1 MPQAIRDIRPETYA
15 LDALIRQSISRLQRS
30 ATDKPTDAM
39 LFLGNWHHAFPAL
52 LVQDPVLE
60 PVDKVVWMVICQHG
74 RAAGTGTAFPSYNEI
89 ARQANIASTST
100 VSRAIAVL
108 RATRWLSLCARVR
121 DSGGRFKGNVYA
133 LHDEP
138 LSLAD
143 TLHLDPEYMA
153 FIKAGCQHHHARVR
167 KITRAI
173 LASIDEDISE
183 GVDVLAPVNVT
194 ERRILAVHALQQG
207 RSQRYFSFTASVLA
221 RLSNRKSDVAEA
233 DHNQKSKPENHRLRN
248 LSPQKSKSVGSS
260 SCIYKKTT
268 TTTKTEDSKKT
279 AREANEDPQLATL
292 VYPRRLDDNQRA
304 MAARYLA
311 VVPTDQRQ
319 SVLDELEGR
328 IRAEQQGASP
338 VYDELRYLHQLCAQ
352 VNAGGFLPNL
362 SLKVQG
368 ERTLRAKEAEK
379 RRQQAQTEQK
389 LRQEAPQQ
397 SRSAR
402 GENCLAEMRRM
413 LGLPPAKNPPTI
425 NS

>member
-1 MPQAIRDIRPETYA
+1 MLQEIRDIRPETYA

-30 ATDKPTDAM
+30 VTEKPADAM
-39 LFLGNWHHAFPAL
+39 LFMGNWHHSFPAL

-60 PVDKVVWMVICQHG
+60 PVDKVVWMVICQQG

-121 DSGGRFKGNVYA
+121 DGGGRFKGNVYA

-138 LSLAD
+138 LPLAD

-167 KITRAI
+167 KVTRAI
-173 LASIDEDISE
+173 LSSIDEDISE

-194 ERRILAVHALQQG
+194 ERRILAMHALRQG
-207 RSQRYFSFTASVLA
+207 KPQRYFSFTASVMT
-221 RLSNRKSDVAEA
+221 RLSNQRSVVAEV
-233 DHNQKSKPENHRLRN
+233 DRNQKSKPVNHRLRN

-260 SCIYKKTT
+260 SYIKTT

-311 VVPTDQRQ
+311 VVPPDQRQ

-328 IRAEQQGASP
+328 FQAEQQGAKP

-352 VNAGGFLPNL
+352 VNSGGFLPNL

-368 ERTLRAKEAEK
+368 ERTRRTKEAEE
-379 RRQQAQTEQK
+379 RRQQAQAEQQA
-389 LRQEAPQQ
+389 RREATQQ

-402 GENCLAEMRRM
+402 GESSLAEMRRM
-413 LGLPPAKNPPTI
+413 LGLPPAKNPPTVD
-425 NS
+425 S

>member
-1 MPQAIRDIRPETYA
+1 MSQLASDIRPQTQA
-15 LDALIRQSISRLQRS
+15 LDALIRRTVSQVLRS
-30 ATDKPTDAM
+30 SNDKPADAM
-39 LFLGNWHHAFPAL
+39 LFLGNWHHSFPAL

-60 PVDKVVWMVICQHG
+60 PVDKVVWMVICQQG

-121 DSGGRFKGNVYA
+121 DSSGRFKGNVYA

-138 LSLAD
+138 LPLAD

-153 FIKAGCQHHHARVR
+153 FVKSGCQHHHARVR
-167 KITRAI
+167 KVTRAI

-194 ERRILAVHALQQG
+194 ERRILAMHALRQG
-207 RSQRYFSFTASVLA
+207 KPQRYFSFTASVMT
-221 RLSNRKSDVAEA
+221 RLSNQRSVVEEVDR
-233 DHNQKSKPENHRLRN
+233 NQKSKPENHRLRY
-248 LSPQKSKSVGSS
+248 LSPQKSKSVGCSS
-260 SCIYKKTT
+260 SYIKTT

-279 AREANEDPQLATL
+279 AREVNEDPHLATL

-311 VVPTDQRQ
+311 VVPVDQRQ

-328 IRAEQQGASP
+328 IRAEQQGAKP
-338 VYDELRYLHQLCAQ
+338 VYDELSYLHQLCAQ

-368 ERTLRAKEAEK
+368 ERTRRTKEAEE
-379 RRQQAQTEQK
+379 RRQQAQAEQQAHRETTEQ
-389 LRQEAPQQ
+389 
-397 SRSAR
+397 SHSAR
-402 GENCLAEMRRM
+402 GASSLAEMRRM
-413 LGLPPAKNPPTI
+413 LGLPPTKTPSTI
-425 NS
+425 DS

>member
-1 MPQAIRDIRPETYA
+1 MLQETSDIRPETYA

-30 ATDKPTDAM
+30 VTEKPADAM
-39 LFLGNWHHAFPAL
+39 LFMGNWHHSFPAL

-60 PVDKVVWMVICQHG
+60 PVDKVAWMVICQQG
-74 RAAGTGTAFPSYNEI
+74 RAAGIGTAFPSYNEI

-121 DSGGRFKGNVYA
+121 DGGGRFKGNVYA

-138 LSLAD
+138 LPLAD

-167 KITRAI
+167 KVTRAI
-173 LASIDEDISE
+173 LSSIDEDISE
-183 GVDVLAPVNVT
+183 GVDVLAPVNVA
-194 ERRILAVHALQQG
+194 ERRILAMHALQQG
-207 RSQRYFSFTASVLA
+207 RSQRYFSFTAAVLA
-221 RLSNRKSDVAEA
+221 RLSNRKSVVEEVDR
-233 DHNQKSKPENHRLRN
+233 NQKSKPEHHRLRI

-268 TTTKTEDSKKT
+268 TTTKPEDSKKT
-279 AREANEDPQLATL
+279 TREVNEDPHLTTL

-311 VVPTDQRQ
+311 VVPADQRQ

-328 IRAEQQGASP
+328 IRAEQQGAKP

-352 VNAGGFLPNL
+352 VNTGGFLPNL

-368 ERTLRAKEAEK
+368 ERTRRAKEVEE

-389 LRQEAPQQ
+389 VRQETTQQ
-397 SRSAR
+397 SGSAR
-402 GENCLAEMRRM
+402 GESAFTELRRM
-413 LGLPPAKNPPTI
+413 LGLPPTKNPPTI
-425 NS
+425 DS

>member
-1 MPQAIRDIRPETYA
+1 MLQEIRDIRPETYA

-30 ATDKPTDAM
+30 VTEKPADAM
-39 LFLGNWHHAFPAL
+39 LFMGNWHHSFPAL

-60 PVDKVVWMVICQHG
+60 PVDKVVWMVICQQG

-121 DSGGRFKGNVYA
+121 DGGGRFKGNVYA

-138 LSLAD
+138 LPLAD

-167 KITRAI
+167 KVTRAI
-173 LASIDEDISE
+173 LSSIDEDISE

-194 ERRILAVHALQQG
+194 ERRILAMHALRQG
-207 RSQRYFSFTASVLA
+207 KPQRYFSFTASVMT
-221 RLSNRKSDVAEA
+221 RLSNQRSVVAEV
-233 DHNQKSKPENHRLRN
+233 DRNQKSKPVNHRLRN

-260 SCIYKKTT
+260 SYIKTT

-311 VVPTDQRQ
+311 VVPPDQQQ

-328 IRAEQQGASP
+328 FQAEQQGAKP

-352 VNAGGFLPNL
+352 VNSGGFLPNL

-368 ERTLRAKEAEK
+368 ERTRRTKEAEE
-379 RRQQAQTEQK
+379 RRQQAQAEQQA
-389 LRQEAPQQ
+389 RRETAQPT
-397 SRSAR
+397 RSGR

-413 LGLPPAKNPPTI
+413 LGLPPAK
-425 NS
+425 

>member
-1 MPQAIRDIRPETYA
+1 
-15 LDALIRQSISRLQRS
+15 
-30 ATDKPTDAM
+30 
-39 LFLGNWHHAFPAL
+39 FPAM

-74 RAAGTGTAFPSYNEI
+74 RAAGSSTAFPSYNEI

-121 DSGGRFKGNVYA
+121 DGGGRFKGNVYA

-138 LSLAD
+138 LPLAD

-167 KITRAI
+167 KVTRAI

-194 ERRILAVHALQQG
+194 ERRIRAMHAVRQG
-207 RSQRYFSFTASVLA
+207 RSQRYFSFTASVMT
-221 RLSNRKSDVAEA
+221 RLSNQRSVVAEV
-233 DHNQKSKPENHRLRN
+233 DHNQKSKPVNHRLRY
-248 LSPQKSKSVGSS
+248 LSPQNSKSVGSS
-260 SCIYKKTT
+260 SYIKTT

-292 VYPRRLDDNQRA
+292 VYPRRLDENQRA
-304 MAARYLA
+304 VAARYLA
-311 VVPTDQRQ
+311 VVPPDQRQ

-328 IRAEQQGASP
+328 IRAEQQGAKP
-338 VYDELRYLHQLCAQ
+338 VYDELSYLHQLCAQ

-368 ERTLRAKEAEK
+368 ERTRRAKEAEE
-379 RRQQAQTEQK
+379 RRLEAEKQA
-389 LRQEAPQQ
+389 EANRRPQQ
-397 SRSAR
+397 RVQSVNGESPLAEARKILGMRPFNPDQTSRS
-402 GENCLAEMRRM
+402 
-413 LGLPPAKNPPTI
+413 
-425 NS
+425 

>member
-1 MPQAIRDIRPETYA
+1 MLQEIRDIRPETYA

-30 ATDKPTDAM
+30 VTDKPMDAM
-39 LFLGNWHHAFPAL
+39 LFLGNWHHSFPAL
-52 LVQDPVLE
+52 LVQDLVLE
-60 PVDKVVWMVICQHG
+60 PVDKVVWMVICQQG

-121 DSGGRFKGNVYA
+121 DSSGRFKGNVYA

-138 LSLAD
+138 LPLAD

-153 FIKAGCQHHHARVR
+153 FVKSGCQHHHARVR
-167 KITRAI
+167 KVTRAI

-194 ERRILAVHALQQG
+194 ERRILAMHALQQG
-207 RSQRYFSFTASVLA
+207 RSQRYFSFTASVMT
-221 RLSNRKSDVAEA
+221 RLSNQRSVVEEVDR
-233 DHNQKSKPENHRLRN
+233 NQKSKPENHRLRY
-248 LSPQKSKSVGSS
+248 LSPQKSKSVGCSS
-260 SCIYKKTT
+260 SYIKTT

-279 AREANEDPQLATL
+279 AREVNEDPHLATL

-311 VVPTDQRQ
+311 VVPVDQRQ

-328 IRAEQQGASP
+328 IRAEQQGAKP
-338 VYDELRYLHQLCAQ
+338 VYDELSYLHQLCAQ

-368 ERTLRAKEAEK
+368 ERTRRTKEAEE
-379 RRQQAQTEQK
+379 RRQQAQAEQQA
-389 LRQEAPQQ
+389 RRETAQPT
-397 SRSAR
+397 RSGR

-413 LGLPPAKNPPTI
+413 LGLPPAKNPPMVD
-425 NS
+425 S